1 MLSNYFIRT
10 LDAVSQIT
18 EIDRNLILSPCRK
31 VEVVDARSLVVCVLL
46 SMGFYPNNIAQM
58 MGLTRAGVYYL
69 NSTFSNRIKA
79 NPLLSRYLS
88 EVKKQLES
96 NTKAI

>member
-31 VEVVDARSLVVCVLL
+31 VEVVDARSLVVCVLKITEGANGNVINNTITSGDPITVQL
-46 SMGFYPNNIAQM
+46 NNGDSVSTSSISYCYSFPFGGF
-58 MGLTRAGVYYL
+58 
-69 NSTFSNRIKA
+69 
-79 NPLLSRYLS
+79 
-88 EVKKQLES
+88 
-96 NTKAI
+96 